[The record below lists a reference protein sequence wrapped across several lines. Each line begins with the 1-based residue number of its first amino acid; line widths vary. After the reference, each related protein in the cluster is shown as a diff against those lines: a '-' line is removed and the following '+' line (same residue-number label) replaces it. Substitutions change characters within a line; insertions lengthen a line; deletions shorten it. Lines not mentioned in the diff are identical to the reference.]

1 MEKND
6 KFNILCE
13 LKEEA
18 LKDMVN
24 YATIL
29 DGNVKIGFK
38 VNQYKCQFGLE
49 SVERCIKEHYVQ
61 DGYNTDNLD
70 LFITVYVET
79 KSWGKPTKYFYFS
92 QGRHFKMQDWLEMK
106 KN

>member
-1 MEKND
+1 MEKNE

-18 LKDMVN
+18 LKDMAN
-24 YATIL
+24 YATLL

-38 VNQYKCQFGLE
+38 VNQYYCQFGLE
-49 SVERCIKEHYVQ
+49 SVEKCIKEHYVE

-70 LFITVYVET
+70 LFITVYVAS
-79 KSWGKPTKYFYFS
+79 KPWGKPIRYSYFTH
-92 QGRHFKMQDWLEMK
+92 GKMLKIGDWLK
-106 KN
+106 